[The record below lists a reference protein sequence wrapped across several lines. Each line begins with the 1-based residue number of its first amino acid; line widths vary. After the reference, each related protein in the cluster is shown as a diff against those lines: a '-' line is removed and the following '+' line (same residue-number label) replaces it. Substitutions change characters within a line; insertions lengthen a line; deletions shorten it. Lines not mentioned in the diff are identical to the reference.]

1 MSGLRSWYALG
12 KWPFIL
18 RFASV
23 GAFAGL
29 ASWVL
34 AYALHWVFDISKP
47 STMALVWAVPRG
59 ALYGVILALILW
71 MCWSR
76 TEGR

>member
-1 MSGLRSWYALG
+1 MTGLRSWYAMG

-18 RFASV
+18 RLAAV

-29 ASWVL
+29 ASWLL
-34 AYALHWVFDISKP
+34 AYVLPLLFDISRP
-47 STMALVWAVPRG
+47 SVMALVWAVPRG

-71 MCWSR
+71 MYWSR